1 MWRWVLIPVLLAI
14 TVLAP
19 AMAPTPAQVRVGSSG
34 HALDANLQLG
44 SGGYNSRSGPRQQF
58 MNRPTYTVSASGA
71 TVYRH
76 HRALGMNRRYGVG
89 RTGPYTARA
98 DAGAFAYART
108 VYRKPAPQMA
118 GRSGDRLD
126 ANLQL
131 GRGGYNAAKSARRQ
145 FVSNPTYT
153 VSPSDGKRYNRPS
166 GLGTQQRYSVGRSV
180 PYYTKPASRPKPN
193 VNPYS
198 WSEIWR

>member
-1 MWRWVLIPVLLAI
+1 MWRWVLISVLMAI

-19 AMAPTPAQVRVGSSG
+19 AMAPTLAQVRVGSSG

-44 SGGYNSRSGPRQQF
+44 SGGYNSRSGSRRQF
-58 MNRPTYTVSASGA
+58 MNRPTYRVSASGA
-71 TVYRH
+71 TVYRPQS
-76 HRALGMNRRYGVG
+76 GFGTNRRYGVG

-98 DAGAFAYART
+98 GAHAYARA
-108 VYRKPAPQMA
+108 VHRKPPPKRA
-118 GRSGDRLD
+118 GRGGNRLD

-131 GRGGYNAAKSARRQ
+131 GRGGYNAAKSSGRQ

-153 VSPSDGKRYNRPS
+153 VSPSGGNRYNRPS
-166 GLGTQQRYSVGRSV
+166 GIGTQQRYSVGRSV
-180 PYYTKPASRPKPN
+180 PYYTKPASQQNPN

-198 WSEIWR
+198 WSQIWR